1 MLISR
6 KYRKGERGQV
16 LILCAICLVVL
27 LLFVGLAIDF
37 GMAYVTKA
45 RLGKAVDAA
54 ALTGARYSAQAAGET
69 LADAQTESTALA
81 QSSFAMNYVTS
92 GLDAAVPVV
101 NITYSFDPNNN
112 TLVNVTATA
121 KINTSFI
128 GLLPA
133 FKTLNVSATA
143 QGKAARV
150 EMTLVLDRSGSMGS
164 DGGSTYLPGAVSNFT
179 DRFDDGKDSAS
190 LVTFSTTA
198 TTDVSM
204 RTGNFQ
210 SLIKNTANSLSFSGH
225 TFSDAA
231 LQQAFTQ
238 ENVAVTGNVQKSVV
252 FFTDGGA
259 NTIQNNLTC
268 GSGSTLATGIWNFGG
283 QDPGANGK
291 TPAQTAVGFMNPNTG
306 AAPIVHHEFKQLLQS
321 SNLSFCEPERI
332 CGSGR
337 LRAALRRPPGA
348 RAQSKSRS
356 PIATCKLTHCT
367 VRLETR
373 SPCARRASPCIR
385 LAWDLPLHPP
395 IQPFFARLP
404 MIPVAVQP
412 MMRRY
417 LPESWRMR
425 SQPTSLMLHFRQ
437 SPTLSVFA

>member
-1 MLISR
+1 
-6 KYRKGERGQV
+6 
-16 LILCAICLVVL
+16 
-27 LLFVGLAIDF
+27 
-37 GMAYVTKA
+37 
-45 RLGKAVDAA
+45 
-54 ALTGARYSAQAAGET
+54 
-69 LADAQTESTALA
+69 
-81 QSSFAMNYVTS
+81 MNYVTS

-306 AAPIVHHEFKQLLQS
+306 ADQSCTMSSSSCCKAATFPSASQSASVAPAWTASGPASTPWSTGTIQVPLTYSNVQADALYRPIGDAIAMRKAGITVYSIGLGSAPAPADPTFLCQVANDPSCSPTYDATLPAGVMAYAQSADQLDAAFQTIA
-321 SNLSFCEPERI
+321 NI
-332 CGSGR
+332 IR
-337 LRAALRRPPGA
+337 LR
-348 RAQSKSRS
+348 
-356 PIATCKLTHCT
+356 LT
-367 VRLETR
+367 
-373 SPCARRASPCIR
+373 
-385 LAWDLPLHPP
+385 
-395 IQPFFARLP
+395 Q
-404 MIPVAVQP
+404 
-412 MMRRY
+412 
-417 LPESWRMR
+417 
-425 SQPTSLMLHFRQ
+425 
-437 SPTLSVFA
+437 

>member
-1 MLISR
+1 
-6 KYRKGERGQV
+6 
-16 LILCAICLVVL
+16 
-27 LLFVGLAIDF
+27 
-37 GMAYVTKA
+37 
-45 RLGKAVDAA
+45 
-54 ALTGARYSAQAAGET
+54 
-69 LADAQTESTALA
+69 
-81 QSSFAMNYVTS
+81 MNYVTS

-121 KINTSFI
+121 KFNTSFI

-164 DGGSTYLPGAVSNFT
+164 DGGSTYPPGAVSNFT

-291 TPAQTAVGFMNPNTG
+291 TPAQTAVGFRNSNTG
-306 AAPIVHHEFKQLLQS
+306 ADQSCTMSSSSCCKAATFPSASQSASVAPAWTA
-321 SNLSFCEPERI
+321 
-332 CGSGR
+332 SGP
-337 LRAALRRPPGA
+337 ASTPWSTGTI
-348 RAQSKSRS
+348 QVRS